1 MDYFDTYFDNDTPVP
16 PKIGKLNC
24 IKYRIKI
31 KKNLFKFLIL
41 DLLLVPDF
49 PGIGNAD
56 WGLSSL
62 NEDTILFIET
72 ENSRK
77 DKEKVALAVANVI
90 AHYVS

>member
-1 MDYFDTYFDNDTPVP
+1 
-16 PKIGKLNC
+16 
-24 IKYRIKI
+24 
-31 KKNLFKFLIL
+31 
-41 DLLLVPDF
+41 LVPDF